1 MMTESLKKKF
11 FSFIALT
18 LLMTSMGLSAREINL
33 LEIISEPEGNKVH
46 LLTLGLD
53 SEGDIV
59 KINRKSQASV
69 QSFSVNDLNE
79 SGVVLYRTEGRDV
92 FKLSSRSLDRTMG
105 GDVLLTYLT
114 DGITNRYLDLEL
126 NLRRDGDTWY
136 LEDERGNRIRKAVL
150 KSRKF
155 FGKIIGIK
163 EIIIK

>member
-1 MMTESLKKKF
+1 M
-11 FSFIALT
+11 
-18 LLMTSMGLSAREINL
+18 
-33 LEIISEPEGNKVH
+33 
-46 LLTLGLD
+46 
-53 SEGDIV
+53 
-59 KINRKSQASV
+59 
-69 QSFSVNDLNE
+69 NDLNE

-126 NLRRDGDTWY
+126 NLRRDGDAWY
-136 LEDERGNRIRKAVL
+136 IEDERGNKIRKAVL
-150 KSRKF
+150 KAGSF

>member
-1 MMTESLKKKF
+1 MSQKEIRFTFSLL
-11 FSFIALT
+11 A
-18 LLMTSMGLSAREINL
+18 
-33 LEIISEPEGNKVH
+33 
-46 LLTLGLD
+46 LD

-126 NLRRDGDTWY
+126 NLRRDGDAWY
-136 LEDERGNRIRKAVL
+136 IEDERGNKIRKL
-150 KSRKF
+150 F
-155 FGKIIGIK
+155 
-163 EIIIK
+163 